1 MAARENSENE
11 KPATQQEVDRIVRV
25 GPSGAFAVAGIGM
38 AIVMLIYYA
47 FYLFAYL
54 PRGIVR

>member
-1 MAARENSENE
+1 MAMSDSDKSE
-11 KPATQQEVDRIVRV
+11 AAASQQEVDRIVRN
-25 GPSGAFAVAGIGM
+25 GPSGAFAVAGIAM
-38 AIVMLIYYA
+38 AVVMAIYYA

>member
-1 MAARENSENE
+1 MAAHEDAKGER
-11 KPATQQEVDRIVRV
+11 PATQEEVDKIVRQ
-25 GPSGAFAVAGIGM
+25 GPSGAFAMAGIAM
-38 AIVMLIYYA
+38 AVVMLIYCA